1 MRDVMV
7 DIETLGTRPGSAIL
21 SIGAVAF
28 DPDTGTLGAEHY
40 GVVSLASSLA
50 FGATVDAETVAWWGR
65 QTPEAQRVLFEALSP
80 NADSLHVG
88 LSGLTAF
95 LRSVG
100 DVAGLRIWGNGSDF
114 DNVLLSAAYQ
124 QAGTVAP
131 WAFWNNRCFRT
142 AKNMFRGFEPSREG
156 EHHNALDDARHQAR
170 HALAISAAR
179 QALRR
184 AA

>member
-7 DIETLGTRPGSAIL
+7 DIETLGTKPGSAIV

-28 DPDTGTLGAEHY
+28 DPDAGTLGVEHY

-50 FGATVDAETVAWWGR
+50 YGATVDADTVSWWGR
-65 QTPEAQRVLFEALSP
+65 QKPEAQRVLFEALSP
-80 NADSLHVG
+80 NAASLHAALAD
-88 LSGLTAF
+88 LSTF
-95 LRSVG
+95 LRSIG

-114 DNVLLSAAYQ
+114 DNVLLLAAYQ
-124 QAGTVAP
+124 QTGSVAP
-131 WAFWNNRCFRT
+131 WEFWNNRCFRT
-142 AKNMFRGFEPSREG
+142 AKNMFRGFEPTREG

-170 HALAISAAR
+170 HALAIAAAR